1 MSTLRNSKREM
12 RKLSFKGYNYILSI
26 YIIIYHYA
34 PDTHCRIAN
43 LRKVKIANLRKKS
56 KDKKIAFREI
66 LLTLRRNVL
75 IETLQKC
82 KINGEEYEKRR
93 RSTTTCRF
101 SITYKLQDISKAFRK
116 LKTL

>member
-1 MSTLRNSKREM
+1 MAMLTLRNAKREM
-12 RKLSFKGYNYILSI
+12 RKLSFKGYNYISSI

-43 LRKVKIANLRKKS
+43 LRKVEIANLQKTKG
-56 KDKKIAFREI
+56 KKIAFREI

-82 KINGEEYEKRR
+82 KINGKNMKNDVGVQRLGV
-93 RSTTTCRF
+93 SVLLINF
-101 SITYKLQDISKAFRK
+101 
-116 LKTL
+116 KTFQRLFVNC